1 VKRMMILAVV
11 GFAAIA
17 AGCTSTPVRSNY
29 DAYGELLSKQQAAE
43 SNVIA
48 SIAGAANACTD
59 SRCVEHV
66 ASMAAM
72 AAAGGR
78 GSNPIAP
85 PPRELSGA
93 EKFAQVFSAMSPLF
107 GTVVTGAV
115 QWRQSDNAART
126 AEAQYGYLDSVLGQA
141 LGGMA
146 NVAGN
151 AVPSITVGGN
161 YGDTFGDN
169 YTGGDRTQT
178 DVAGHL
184 ISGDSTVIGDRN
196 YNSGR
201 QDSAGPYDRT
211 CTGDGCQ
218 PVNPDPAGGG

>member
-1 VKRMMILAVV
+1 MLCSVVLFAAVV
-11 GFAAIA
+11 
-17 AGCTSTPVRSNY
+17 AGCTSTPPRSNY
-29 DAYGELLSKQQAAE
+29 DAYGELLSAQQAAE
-43 SNVIA
+43 SKLIA

-66 ASMAAM
+66 AAM
-72 AAAGGR
+72 AALAASGGR
-78 GSNPIAP
+78 GSTPIAP

-93 EKFAQVFSAMSPLF
+93 EKFAQVFSSMSPFLA
-107 GTVVTGAV
+107 TAITGAV

-126 AEAQYGYLDSVLGQA
+126 AEAQYSYLDSVLGQA
-141 LGGMA
+141 LTGMSG
-146 NVAGN
+146 VARD

-178 DVAGHL
+178 EVAGHL
-184 ISGDSTVIGDRN
+184 ISGDGTVIGDRN

-201 QDSAGPYDRT
+201 QDSPGPYE
-211 CTGDGCQ
+211 
-218 PVNPDPAGGG
+218 PVEPDAGGG